1 MKTEII
7 IASAIF
13 ALLTCT
19 ACKKGKT
26 ETAESVPPVD
36 VAYVV
41 SDSVLLSKEYPGSM
55 SATTSV
61 DVMGR
66 VNGTLLT
73 QNYSGG
79 DKVKKGQLLFTIEDT
94 KYRDARDQAQ
104 AALATAKSQYEYASK
119 HYEALKKAMESDAV
133 SQIEM
138 LQGKSEMESAEA
150 SIKNAQAALE
160 TALTNL
166 SYCTVYAPI
175 NGLISKGVY
184 SPGSY
189 ISGDGAPVKLCKIY
203 DNSLLYAEFY
213 IEDVAYI
220 KTFLQ
225 NDANSDHPTID
236 YNHVPITFS
245 EELSKPYTGKL
256 VYIAPDLDVSTGTIL
271 LRLLV
276 ENPDGEIRDGMYTTV
291 KLPYKLDTKAILV
304 NDAAIST
311 SQSKK
316 FLYVVNDSDKVV
328 YTPIEVG
335 EMANDTM
342 RIVTSGL
349 KGNERYVTK
358 ALLKVRPGM
367 SVKPII
373 EK

>member
-1 MKTEII
+1 MKKEFTI
-7 IASAIF
+7 SLAIF
-13 ALLTCT
+13 GLLVC
-19 ACKKGKT
+19 ASCKKDKK
-26 ETAESVPPVD
+26 EINEEAPMVD
-36 VAYVV
+36 VTTVV
-41 SDSVLLSKEYPGSM
+41 TDSVLLSKEYPGTL

-66 VNGTLLT
+66 VSGTLT
-73 QNYSGG
+73 SQNYTSG
-79 DKVKKGQLLFTIEDT
+79 DKVKKGQVLFTIENT
-94 KYRDARDQAQ
+94 KYRNAKEQAE

-119 HYEALKKAMESDAV
+119 HYEALKKALQSDAV
-133 SQIEM
+133 SQIEV
-138 LQGKSEMESAEA
+138 LQGKSDMESAEA
-150 SIKNAQAALE
+150 SIKNAKAALE
-160 TALTNL
+160 TAQTNL
-166 SYCTVYAPI
+166 GYCTVCAPI
-175 NGLISKGVY
+175 SGLITKGEFSTGAY
-184 SPGSY
+184 INGEGSP
-189 ISGDGAPVKLCKIY
+189 VTLTKIY
-203 DNSLLYAEFY
+203 DSSELFAEFY

-225 NDANSDHPTID
+225 NDANSNHPTID
-236 YNHVPITFS
+236 YDHVPVYFS
-245 EELSKPYTGKL
+245 ENLSRPYTGKL
-256 VYIAPDLDVSTGTIL
+256 VYIAPDVDVSTGTML

-276 ENPDGEIRDGMYTTV
+276 KNPEGDLRDGMYTTI
-291 KLPYKLDTKAILV
+291 KLPYKLEPKAMLV

-316 FLYVVNDSDKVV
+316 FLYVVNDSDRVV

-335 EMANDTM
+335 DMANDSM

-367 SVKPII
+367 AVKPVM

>member
-13 ALLTCT
+13 ALLACT
-19 ACKKGKT
+19 SCKKEKKEAT
-26 ETAESVPPVD
+26 EGVLPVD

-61 DVMGR
+61 DVVGR

-73 QNYSGG
+73 QNYNGG

-104 AALATAKSQYEYASK
+104 AALTTAKSQYEYASK
-119 HYEALKKAMESDAV
+119 HYEALKKAMQSDAV

-138 LQGKSEMESAEA
+138 LQGKSDMETAEA

-166 SYCTVYAPI
+166 GYCTIYAPI

-184 SPGSY
+184 SPGTY
-189 ISGDGAPVKLCKIY
+189 ISGDGAPVTLCKIY
-203 DNSLLYAEFY
+203 DNSQLFAEFY

-225 NDANSDHPTID
+225 SDAKSDHPTID
-236 YNHVPITFS
+236 YNHVPISFS
-245 EELSKPYTGKL
+245 EDLSRPYTGKL
-256 VYIAPDLDVSTGTIL
+256 VYIAPDVDVSTGTIL

-276 ENPDGEIRDGMYTTV
+276 DNPEGEIRDGMYTNV

-349 KGNERYVTK
+349 KGNERYVSK

-367 SVKPII
+367 TVKPIV